1 MRLLQRCSYSAL
13 QRRWRG
19 QQSGQAAERVGFE
32 PTRAIHPTAFR
43 ERHFRPLRHLSAAQY
58 SISPGVRQATPLL
71 YLRLHLVAV
80 GRLQTLVNF
89 LANESFGHFT
99 RNIVMV
105 LDGRRLHQVGAWALQ
120 RAADT
125 AIQPQLDQ
133 AHRVY
138 DDAGGVWRI
147 PHLELQFHIERYI
160 TERAALQANIRPFV
174 VCEPSHVVGWAD
186 MDVVLTQIIV
196 QLTRHGVGLTDLL
209 RLQALALEH
218 IIEVSIAANIQ
229 LHRAFQLYPALAEEP
244 RQHAMHNCCPDLA
257 FDIVTDHRQIGLFEA
272 LLPVLFAG
280 NEHRNAVYETCTCL
294 DNLLDIP
301 LGRRL
306 RADRQVVDH
315 HIGPGVFEYFDD
327 IVGLRR

>member
-80 GRLQTLVNF
+80 GRLQHLGVLVNF

-160 TERAALQANIRPFV
+160 TERAALQANIRPFA

-209 RLQALALEH
+209 RLQ
-218 IIEVSIAANIQ
+218 
-229 LHRAFQLYPALAEEP
+229 ALAEEP